1 MSTDFKKGKSKP
13 SGSKINEINTLS
25 KSKDGKSKK
34 RDNPTINAEDEDS
47 KVDEKDAEQNYR
59 FKTDTRGRYRNNIK
73 RVDKVKI
80 MIRKEVEKEP
90 KQKMDEDKNKK
101 KEINKEES
109 VSSWS
114 VESVEVIKENGV
126 FKKEDKDL
134 QDRIKK
140 SMMKQKEKK
149 KQNGEEDD
157 GNDNEEDDKNKN
169 KDDKD
174 KDKKKRWGKG

>member
-1 MSTDFKKGKSKP
+1 M
-13 SGSKINEINTLS
+13 
-25 KSKDGKSKK
+25 
-34 RDNPTINAEDEDS
+34 
-47 KVDEKDAEQNYR
+47 
-59 FKTDTRGRYRNNIK
+59 K

-140 SMMKQKEKK
+140 SMMKQK
-149 KQNGEEDD
+149 
-157 GNDNEEDDKNKN
+157 
-169 KDDKD
+169 
-174 KDKKKRWGKG
+174 